1 LGGNMAVNEAI
12 EYVKF
17 FRRRWVFLKEATEF
31 AILKIKQHHQS

>member
-17 FRRRWVFLKEATEF
+17 FRRRWVFLNEATEF
-31 AILKIKQHHQS
+31 AILKIK